1 MTTNLRGYISAVIMS
16 LGLMS
21 ISVSAAPLITP
32 KEAKLPDAAGSLN
45 TRGISRG
52 PAIKV
57 VSPETGAST
66 SGPFE
71 FKVDFEPRGG
81 ATIDKSSIKVI
92 YMKSPVVDLTPRIKG
107 ALTDNGFDLKNA
119 EIPPGEHQI
128 KITVKDSDGREA
140 STTTTLI
147 GAK

>member
-1 MTTNLRGYISAVIMS
+1 MKFRSIGLSGFTVLALSAAHVY
-16 LGLMS
+16 
-21 ISVSAAPLITP
+21 AAPLITP
-32 KEAKLPDAAGSLN
+32 KEAKLPDAAGNLN

-57 VSPETGAST
+57 VSPTAGVQT

-81 ATIDKSSIKVI
+81 ATIDKASVKVT

-128 KITVKDSDGREA
+128 RITVKDSDGREA
-140 STTTTLI
+140 TTTTTLV
-147 GAK
+147 GTK

>member
-1 MTTNLRGYISAVIMS
+1 MKFRSVVLSGLAVLA
-16 LGLMS
+16 LGAAH
-21 ISVSAAPLITP
+21 VYAAPLITP
-32 KEAKLPDAAGSLN
+32 KEAKLPDAAGNLN

-57 VSPETGAST
+57 VSPEAGAST

-81 ATIDKSSIKVI
+81 ATIDKSSIKVT

-107 ALTDNGFDLKNA
+107 ALTDSGFDLKNA
-119 EIPPGEHQI
+119 EIPPGDHQI
-128 KITVKDSDGREA
+128 KITVKDSDGRET